1 MTSSVDADLSLDSI
15 NDFFR
20 SVAISDD
27 HQPASCFHLDN
38 FVGDDSF
45 QFNKVTTEEVC
56 YQLQHL
62 DTRKST
68 GPDGISDFFLKM
80 IANEVAKP
88 LTVIF

>member
-27 HQPASCFHLDN
+27 HQLASCFHLDN

-45 QFNKVTTEEVC
+45 QFNKVTTEEIC
-56 YQLQHL
+56 
-62 DTRKST
+62 
-68 GPDGISDFFLKM
+68 
-80 IANEVAKP
+80 
-88 LTVIF
+88 